1 MEASWKEL
9 CCNTKVKADSFN
21 FTFLCYK
28 EKRRRKKDKTKKN
41 PEMLNWV
48 CLNKYICENPP
59 PNQTGAKTWYT
70 GKGDLIISPCSKQLV
85 NISGEKDIR
94 PQIHIFRKEPFEKQP
109 FETANKLKT
118 KMRFDRGDRAYS
130 IRLALCLSQ
139 RAKDVAFGLTDSLV
153 TFILPSQMRR
163 RTVNA
168 ILHPGTVAWEAC
180 KQWFE

>member
-1 MEASWKEL
+1 MGLRQVERNCVATLKLTLLISL
-9 CCNTKVKADSFN
+9 FCVTKKKK
-21 FTFLCYK
+21 K
-28 EKRRRKKDKTKKN
+28 EKKPKQKT

-48 CLNKYICENPP
+48 CSNKYILENLP
-59 PNQTGAKTWYT
+59 PNQTSAKTWYT
-70 GKGDLIISPCSKQLV
+70 GKGDLIISPCSKRLD
-85 NISGEKDIR
+85 ISGEKDIR
-94 PQIHIFRKEPFEKQP
+94 PQIHIFRREPFENQP

-139 RAKDVAFGLTDSLV
+139 RGKDVAFSLTDSLV